1 MKLTNI
7 KYLTVAALF
16 GLALSSCSDFLEKP
30 NEDGYNVDN
39 YYKTDDQCYSGVNY
53 LYNSPWYDFQRGF
66 IKVGEVF
73 SGNYYWGSSPYMN
86 FSVNGSDQDLVN
98 MSYSLWA
105 VVGHANTVY
114 DNLKGAS
121 ASQEA
126 INQCMG
132 ECLTWKAM
140 AYFFLVRS
148 FGDVPIIH
156 STADEM
162 SSGNYSNTLKVKRAD
177 VYEYIIMTLEKAMEL
192 LMKEAPQAGRIDYY
206 CAEALLAKVY
216 LTKAGVSGKLS
227 DSDLAK
233 AAEYAKDVIDN
244 SGRKLTENYGDIW
257 KLTEGLADESLIAW
271 RWTVGSNWTSQN
283 TLQSDLAMEGMDE
296 FGDCWGGW
304 NGCSVDLQEAFG
316 VKLIENQPDSWLGN
330 IDTRLKATMM
340 LPGFTYD
347 YMWKDHGGYDYLK
360 FIYDKTYNEAATGSL
375 QSATGANC
383 VKHLYGNTQ
392 DHQDALNIAPARMS
406 YALPTHILRLS
417 DVYLIYAEAML
428 GASRATST
436 NANVIAAF
444 DAVHQR
450 AVPSANAS
458 TSVSWEQIWKE
469 RRLEFAM
476 EGDRWY
482 DYVRV
487 SYYDPEFCV
496 KELTAQKRNSFWG
509 LNDLYK
515 DYWKNNSWKLD
526 ASKQGYDTSTAAPN
540 VNVLL
545 RKDSEVSTNG
555 YFAIPMS
562 AEDVL
567 FNPNLGSNVEGE
579 HVDVRS
585 TYTY

>member
-1 MKLTNI
+1 
-7 KYLTVAALF
+7 
-16 GLALSSCSDFLEKP
+16 
-30 NEDGYNVDN
+30 
-39 YYKTDDQCYSGVNY
+39 
-53 LYNSPWYDFQRGF
+53 
-66 IKVGEVF
+66 
-73 SGNYYWGSSPYMN
+73 
-86 FSVNGSDQDLVN
+86 
-98 MSYSLWA
+98 
-105 VVGHANTVY
+105 
-114 DNLKGAS
+114 
-121 ASQEA
+121 
-126 INQCMG
+126 
-132 ECLTWKAM
+132 
-140 AYFFLVRS
+140 
-148 FGDVPIIH
+148 
-156 STADEM
+156 
-162 SSGNYSNTLKVKRAD
+162 
-177 VYEYIIMTLEKAMEL
+177 
-192 LMKEAPQAGRIDYY
+192 
-206 CAEALLAKVY
+206 
-216 LTKAGVSGKLS
+216 
-227 DSDLAK
+227 
-233 AAEYAKDVIDN
+233 
-244 SGRKLTENYGDIW
+244 
-257 KLTEGLADESLIAW
+257 
-271 RWTVGSNWTSQN
+271 
-283 TLQSDLAMEGMDE
+283 
-296 FGDCWGGW
+296 
-304 NGCSVDLQEAFG
+304 
-316 VKLIENQPDSWLGN
+316 
-330 IDTRLKATMM
+330 MM